1 MIVIQNAALRRALK
15 ILIPAVLI
23 PAALA
28 AGVFAF
34 RGRHYAAAILIVAL
48 LSLVLFIAGFERKK
62 TGTRRLII
70 VAVMVALSVAG
81 RFIPLFKPVTALTV
95 ITAAYLGGES
105 GFLCGA
111 MSALISNFYFGQGP
125 WTPFQMFA
133 LGLIGLFAGLLGA
146 PLRRSRALMVLYGVF
161 AGAAYS
167 LVMDIWTVL
176 WYNKGFDTELY
187 LAALGTALPYTMI
200 YIVSNALFLWLC
212 AGPFGEKLERVKI
225 KYGV

>member
-1 MIVIQNAALRRALK
+1 VIVIQNAALRRVLK
-15 ILIPAVLI
+15 VLIPAILI

-34 RGRHYAAAILIVAL
+34 RGKNYAVATLLVAIL
-48 LSLVLFIAGFERKK
+48 SLALFIAGFERKK

-70 VAVMVALSVAG
+70 VSVMVALSVAG

-95 ITAAYLGGES
+95 ITAAYIGGEA

-111 MSALISNFYFGQGP
+111 MSAVISNFYFGQGP

-133 LGLIGLFAGLLGA
+133 LGLVGLFAGLLGE
-146 PLRRSRALMVLYGVF
+146 PLRRSRALMVIYGMF

-176 WYNKGFDTELY
+176 WYNKGFDTSLY
-187 LAALGTALPYTMI
+187 LAALGTALPHTLM
-200 YIVSNALFLWLC
+200 YIVSNGAFLWLC
-212 AGPFGEKLERVKI
+212 ARPFGEKLERVKI